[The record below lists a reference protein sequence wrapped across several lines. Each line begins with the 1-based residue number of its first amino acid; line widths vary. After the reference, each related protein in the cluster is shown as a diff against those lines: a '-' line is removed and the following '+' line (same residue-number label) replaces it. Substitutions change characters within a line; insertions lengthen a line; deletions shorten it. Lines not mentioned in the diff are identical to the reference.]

1 MKVVVDV
8 WRECYENVVVKVV
21 DVFRILK
28 EESEVKVM
36 DVDDIEEEIVIG
48 VEEDEVL

>member
-8 WRECYENVVVKVV
+8 WKEWYENVVVKVV

-28 EESEVKVM
+28 EESEIKVM
-36 DVDDIEEEIVIG
+36 DVDEIEEVNVG
-48 VEEDEVL
+48 VEEEEVL